1 MRIPLLVLTA
11 FAVTVAHASPA
22 SATGVVTCKAGPQSK
37 WKSAAVLEAKL
48 KKEGWQVRKSKVDGG
63 CYEVYGTTPQGDR
76 VEAYFHPV
84 TLEKL
89 YVGRRGEVLFR
100 KKGY

>member
-1 MRIPLLVLTA
+1 MRIPLFALA
-11 FAVTVAHASPA
+11 AVTAAALAAPA
-22 SATGVVTCKAGPQSK
+22 SATGVITCKAGPQSK

-63 CYEVYGTTPQGDR
+63 CYEVYGTTPKGER

-89 YVGRRGEVLFR
+89 YVGRRGQVLFR